1 MDKKEKPS
9 SRKQMYP
16 KLFTTIKSH
25 LPTAYI
31 YDISYVL
38 YIVYS
43 IYTHTYVTE
52 FRLYEDI
59 LYILVKYIRYNI
71 KISL

>member
-1 MDKKEKPS
+1 MDKKAKPS

-16 KLFTTIKSH
+16 KLFTTIKSR

-38 YIVYS
+38 YIVYR
-43 IYTHTYVTE
+43 IYTHTYVIE

-59 LYILVKYIRYNI
+59 LYIFG
-71 KISL
+71 KIHKV